1 MNTQINNSK
10 LQGKRVIIMGGT
22 SGIGLATAKAAADE
36 GALVVVVSS
45 NQQRV
50 DNALTELPGNA
61 EGYATDLGQEQN
73 IKAFFEGIGT
83 FDHLV
88 YTAAENLS
96 LTYLNDL
103 ELQKARDFF
112 NLRYWGALAS
122 LKYAAPHIAREGS
135 ISLMSGTANAR
146 PGAGWLLGA
155 SICGAMDG
163 LTRTMA
169 IELAPIRVNA
179 VAAGVIKTNLWN
191 GLSEADREGMYKSL
205 SETLPLKRVG
215 EAEDVALAFTYLMKQ
230 QHVTGQILTVDGG
243 TVLV

>member
-1 MNTQINNSK
+1 MNTKINNSK

-36 GALVVVVSS
+36 GAQVIVVSS
-45 NQQRV
+45 NQQRI
-50 DNALTELPGNA
+50 NSALTELPDSTK
-61 EGYATDLGQEQN
+61 GYTIDLGNEQN
-73 IKAFFEGIGT
+73 IKTFFEGIGT

-88 YTAAENLS
+88 YTAGENLS
-96 LTYLNDL
+96 LIYLNDL
-103 ELQKARDFF
+103 ELEKAHNFF

-122 LKYAAPHIAREGS
+122 LKYATPHINQGGS
-135 ISLMSGTANAR
+135 ISLMSGTASAR

-155 SICGAMDG
+155 SICGAMNG
-163 LTRTMA
+163 LTRAMA

-191 GLSEADREGMYKSL
+191 GLSEANREGMYKSL
-205 SETLPLKRVG
+205 SEALPLKRVG
-215 EAEDVALAFTYLMKQ
+215 EAEDIALAFTYLMKQ
-230 QHVTGQILTVDGG
+230 PHVTGQILTVDGG